1 MWVPT
6 VYGSSSVPFIL
17 LFVQCIPQVNFSD
30 LEHLT
35 SEQIDNIRRKG
46 SVVVRGVVD
55 IEEAVQWKLDLQE
68 FLNNNPHVEG
78 M

>member
-6 VYGSSSVPFIL
+6 VYGSSPVSFIL
-17 LFVQCIPQVNFSD
+17 LFVQCIPRVNFSD
-30 LEHLT
+30 LENLT
-35 SEQIDNIRRKG
+35 SEQIDSIKRKG

-55 IEEAVQWKLDLQE
+55 IDEAVKWKIDMQE
-68 FLNNNPHVEG
+68 FINNNPHADG